1 VPRLADHRVEF
12 GVFVALF
19 ALAAVLGYAAA
30 RWRRPATFDDIDEW
44 GLGGR
49 SFGPWVSWFL
59 LSGELYTAYTFVAL
73 PALMYSVGAA
83 GFFAVP
89 FAVIAYPLVFVPL
102 TRMWSVAH
110 VHGLVTPADF
120 VRARFG
126 SPGLALLVALTGIV
140 ATMPYIALQL
150 VGFEAVLQ
158 TVGIPGRWPLT
169 VAFAVLAVLT
179 YRAGLRAPAMIAFF
193 KDILFACVALAAL
206 VIIITT
212 WDLFRAVDTK
222 FAATPSRADGLLLN
236 PANHL
241 NYVTLALG
249 SALALFLYPHAITG
263 VLAAKNRDTV
273 RRSIAALPIWTLMLG
288 LMALLGFV
296 AIAEKVTPIGTGPAA
311 SRNTV
316 VPALFQTLLPDWY
329 AGIAYAAIGVGAL
342 VPAAVMSIAAA
353 NLFTRNIYREYLRPH
368 ASPATEA
375 KVSRVVSL
383 LVKLGAV
390 AFIVFVDP
398 QFSIDLQLI
407 GGVIILQTLPAVGLG
422 LYTNWLHRYALV
434 AGLVAGLATGVAMLY
449 QIPQPGPDGRTVVRA
464 HFGGSAWPLSHIGV
478 HNGQAVYV
486 GLVAV
491 AVNLAVAVAATH
503 VLRTLQ
509 VPDGVDI
516 TGPGD
521 YLADEGDPSVR
532 RLAEL
537 VDGGPTD
544 SILLRRT
551 IPRHEAEKATPRH
564 RAMP

>member
-1 VPRLADHRVEF
+1 VPRFADHRVEF
-12 GVFVALF
+12 GVFVGLF
-19 ALAAVLGYAAA
+19 VLAAVLGFAAA

-89 FAVIAYPLVFVPL
+89 FAVIAYPLAFVPL

-126 SPGLALLVALTGIV
+126 SPGLALLVALCGIV

-150 VGFEAVLQ
+150 VGFEAVLE
-158 TVGIPGRWPLT
+158 TVGIPGKWPLT

-206 VIIITT
+206 LIIVTT
-212 WDLFRAVDTK
+212 WDLFHAVDTR
-222 FAATPSRADGLLLN
+222 FAATASPTDGVLLS
-236 PANHL
+236 PAAHIS
-241 NYVTLALG
+241 YVTLALG

-263 VLAAKNRDTV
+263 VLAARNRDTV
-273 RRSIAALPIWTLMLG
+273 RRSIAALPVWTLMLG

-296 AIAEKVTPIGTGPAA
+296 AIAEKVTPIGAD
-311 SRNTV
+311 RNTV
-316 VPALFQTLLPDWY
+316 VPALFQGLLPGWY

-353 NLFTRNIYREYLRPH
+353 NLFTRNIFREYLRPH

-375 KVSRVVSL
+375 KVSRSVSL

-390 AFIVFVDP
+390 AFIVFLDP

-407 GGVIILQTLPAVGLG
+407 GGVIILQTLPTVGLG
-422 LYTNWLHRYALV
+422 LYTNRLHRYALV

-449 QIPQPGPDGRTVVRA
+449 QIPQPGPDGRTVARA
-464 HFGGSAWPLSHIGV
+464 HFGGSAWPLSHIGI

-491 AVNLAVAVAATH
+491 AVNLAVALAATM
-503 VLRTLQ
+503 VLRNLQ
-509 VPDGVDI
+509 VPDGVDV
-516 TGPGD
+516 TSPGD
-521 YLADEGDPSVR
+521 YLADEGDPSIR
-532 RLAEL
+532 RLAGL
-537 VDGGPTD
+537 VDGGPVD
-544 SILLRRT
+544 PGPFQPA
-551 IPRHEAEKATPRH
+551 IPRHEAARSVPRH
-564 RAMP
+564 RPAP